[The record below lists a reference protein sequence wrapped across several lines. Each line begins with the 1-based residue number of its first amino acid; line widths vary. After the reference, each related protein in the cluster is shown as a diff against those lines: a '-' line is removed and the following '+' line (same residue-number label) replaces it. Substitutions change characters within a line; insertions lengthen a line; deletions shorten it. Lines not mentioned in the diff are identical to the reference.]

1 MHRLGR
7 IVTLGILLALVVW
20 GSTTALPGLV
30 DASEDDAFRADCEYT
45 YLVFEVEEPT
55 DGERASAITYE
66 NLSADRQAAFDAY
79 LDTGDGAAE
88 LDAAIWNRL
97 YERPEPVHYVVFDGT
112 LYRAKLILQQCSSWE
127 RYGNGTIP

>member
-7 IVTLGILLALVVW
+7 LATLVILLALVVW

-30 DASEDDAFRADCEYT
+30 DASEGDDFRPDCEYT
-45 YLVFEVEEPT
+45 YLVFEVTDPT
-55 DGERASAITYE
+55 DDERASAIAYE
-66 NLSADRQAAFDAY
+66 NLSDARWTAFDTY

-88 LDAAIWNRL
+88 LDVALWNRL
-97 YERPEPVHYVVFDGT
+97 YERPEPIHYVAYDGT
-112 LYRAKLILQQCSSWE
+112 FYRAKPLLQECSSWE